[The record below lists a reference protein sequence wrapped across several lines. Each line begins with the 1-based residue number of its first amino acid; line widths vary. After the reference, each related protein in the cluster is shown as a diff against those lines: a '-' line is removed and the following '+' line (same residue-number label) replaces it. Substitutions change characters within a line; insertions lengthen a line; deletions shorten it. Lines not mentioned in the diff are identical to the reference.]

1 VAGFAAR
8 SEIYLVS
15 RAQVQIREAEKMAQR
30 LADQLV
36 ARLAEAGVE
45 RVYGVVGDSLNPLT
59 DALRLNNKVKWIHV
73 RNEEAGAFAAGAEAQ
88 LTGKLTACAGS
99 CGPGNLHLING
110 LFDAH
115 RSNAPVLAIASHIPT
130 SEIGTS
136 YFQETHPQNLFQEC
150 SHYCEMITNPAQFE
164 RVLHIAMQNAIGKSG
179 VGVIVLPGD
188 LCGVEV
194 PAQTG
199 SRSLVS
205 QRPSIRPSQK
215 DLARLADLINS
226 AKKVA
231 LFCGIGC
238 ENAHDEVVALAEKL
252 KSPVAHSYRGKP
264 FVEYNNP
271 YDVGMTGM
279 IGFGM
284 AYEAIHEC
292 DLLLLLGTDFPYDK
306 FLPTK
311 TKIAQIDI
319 RVECLGRRSKLD
331 LGLWGDVRET
341 LQALLPMLN
350 AKADREYL
358 DSTVRKHKEKLRK
371 MNVYVDHVGKRLPMH
386 PEPVAAALS
395 ELAAPDAIFTAD
407 TGMCN
412 VWSARYIKSTKDRRL
427 IGSFNH
433 GSMANALPQ
442 AIGAQCAYPGR
453 QVVAMCGD
461 GGFAMLMGDL
471 LTITQYD
478 LPIKLLVF
486 DNGALGMVKLE
497 METGGW
503 PDYQTDLKNPNFAKL
518 AEAVGMMGVRI
529 ENPADLNS
537 GLKKALAHPGP
548 ALIDVVTDPNAL
560 SIPSHADRSQAVG
573 FALAMGKMI
582 LSGNIEEVVAT
593 IEGNVRHVGESLES
607 L

>member
-1 VAGFAAR
+1 MGNRVG
-8 SEIYLVS
+8 
-15 RAQVQIREAEKMAQR
+15 
-30 LADQLV
+30 DQLI

-45 RVYGVVGDSLNPLT
+45 RIYGVVGDSLNPVT

-99 CGPGNLHLING
+99 CGPGHLHLING

-115 RSNAPVLAIASHIPT
+115 RSNAPVLAIASHIPS
-130 SEIGTS
+130 SEIGTA

-150 SHYCEMITNPAQFE
+150 SYYCELISNPAQFE
-164 RVLHIAMQNAIGKSG
+164 RVMHIAMQHAIGKSG
-179 VGVIVLPGD
+179 VAVIALPGD
-188 LCGVEV
+188 IAGAEL
-194 PAQTG
+194 PAAAG
-199 SRSLVS
+199 SRSLVTK
-205 QRPSIRPSQK
+205 RPSIRPSDK

-238 ENAHDEVVALAEKL
+238 ENAHDEVVALAEKI
-252 KSPVAHSYRGKP
+252 KAPVGHSYRGKP
-264 FVEYNNP
+264 FIEYDNP
-271 YDVGMTGM
+271 YDIGMTGM

-284 AYEAIHEC
+284 CYEAIHEC

-311 TKIAQIDI
+311 CKIAQIDI
-319 RVECLGRRSKLD
+319 RVERLGRRSKID
-331 LGLWGDVRET
+331 QGIWGDVRET
-341 LQALLPMLN
+341 LQALMPMLDTKPAGDFLAN
-350 AKADREYL
+350 TLA
-358 DSTVRKHKEKLRK
+358 KHKEKLQK

-395 ELAAPDAIFTAD
+395 EAAAPDAIFTAD

-412 VWSARYIKSTKDRRL
+412 VWSARYIKASKGRRI

-433 GSMANALPQ
+433 GSMANALPM

-453 QVVAMCGD
+453 QVISMSGD
-461 GGFAMLMGDL
+461 GGLAMLMGDL
-471 LTITQYD
+471 LTLTQYD
-478 LPIKLLVF
+478 LPIKLVVF
-486 DNGALGMVKLE
+486 DNSALGMVKLE
-497 METGGW
+497 METAGM
-503 PDYQTDLKNPNFAKL
+503 PDYQTDLKNPNFAKV
-518 AEAVGMMGVRI
+518 AEAIGMMGVRI
-529 ENPADLNS
+529 ENPADLAS
-537 GLKKALAHPGP
+537 GFKKALEHKGP

-573 FALAMGKMI
+573 FALALGKMV
-582 LSGNIEEVVAT
+582 LAGNLDEVVDTVKGNI
-593 IEGNVRHVGESLES
+593 RHIGESLES
-607 L
+607 I

>member
-1 VAGFAAR
+1 
-8 SEIYLVS
+8 
-15 RAQVQIREAEKMAQR
+15 MAHR
-30 LADQLV
+30 LADELIR
-36 ARLAEAGVE
+36 RLAEAGVE
-45 RVYGVVGDSLNPLT
+45 RIYGVVGDSLNPVT

-88 LTGKLTACAGS
+88 LTGKLAACGGS

-115 RSNAPVLAIASHIPT
+115 RSNAPVLAIASHIPS
-130 SEIGTS
+130 SEIGTG

-150 SHYCEMITNPAQFE
+150 SHYCELISNPAQFE
-164 RVLHIAMQNAIGKSG
+164 RVLHIAMQSAMGKGG

-188 LCGVEV
+188 LAGQEI
-194 PAQTG
+194 PAEAA
-199 SRSLVS
+199 SRSLVTH
-205 QRPSIRPSQK
+205 RPSIRPGEK

-226 AKKVA
+226 AKRVA

-238 ENAHDEVVALAEKL
+238 ENAHDEVVALAEKV

-319 RVECLGRRSKLD
+319 RVERLGRRSKLD
-331 LGLWGDVRET
+331 LGIWGDVRET
-341 LQALLPMLN
+341 LKALLPML
-350 AKADREYL
+350 ATKPDREYL
-358 DSTVRKHKEKLRK
+358 DAVLRKHQEKLRK

-395 ELAAPDAIFTAD
+395 EVAAPDAIFTAD

-412 VWSARYIKSTKDRRL
+412 VWSARYIKASKDRRI

-453 QVVAMCGD
+453 QVISMSGD

-471 LTITQYD
+471 LTLTQYD
-478 LPIKLLVF
+478 LPIKVLVF
-486 DNGALGMVKLE
+486 DNSALGMVKLE
-497 METGGW
+497 METGGF

-529 ENPADLNS
+529 ENPTDLTS
-537 GLKKALAHPGP
+537 GLKKALQHPGP

-560 SIPSHADRSQAVG
+560 SIPSHADKSQAVG
-573 FALAMGKMI
+573 FALALGKMVLAGNLDEVVDTI
-582 LSGNIEEVVAT
+582 KGNI
-593 IEGNVRHVGESLES
+593 RHVGESLES
-607 L
+607 I

>member
-1 VAGFAAR
+1 MPHRIADA
-8 SEIYLVS
+8 LVS
-15 RAQVQIREAEKMAQR
+15 
-30 LADQLV
+30 
-36 ARLAEAGVE
+36 RLAEAGVE
-45 RVYGVVGDSLNPLT
+45 RIYGVVGDSLNPVT
-59 DALRLNNKVKWIHV
+59 DALRLNHKVKWIHV

-115 RSNAPVLAIASHIPT
+115 RSNAPVLAIASHIPS
-130 SEIGTS
+130 SEIGTG

-150 SHYCEMITNPAQFE
+150 SHYCELITNPAQFE
-164 RVLHIAMQNAIGKSG
+164 RVLHIAMQSAIGKGG

-188 LCGVEV
+188 VVGME
-194 PAQTG
+194 ATAGSG
-199 SRSLVS
+199 SRSLVTK
-205 QRPSIRPSQK
+205 RPSIRPGQK
-215 DLARLADLINS
+215 DLEQLADLINS
-226 AKKVA
+226 ARKVA

-238 ENAHDEVVALAEKL
+238 ENAHDEVVALAEKV
-252 KSPVAHSYRGKP
+252 KAPVGHTYRGKP
-264 FVEYNNP
+264 FVDYNNP

-279 IGFGM
+279 IGYGM

-319 RVECLGRRSKLD
+319 RVERLGRRSKLD
-331 LGLWGDVRET
+331 LGIWGDVRET
-341 LQALLPMLN
+341 LQALLPILD
-350 AKADREYL
+350 AKTNREFL
-358 DSTVRKHKEKLRK
+358 DNTLRKHQEKLRK

-395 ELAAPDAIFTAD
+395 EVAAPNAIFTAD

-412 VWSARYIKSTKDRRL
+412 VWSARFIKATKDRRI

-453 QVVAMCGD
+453 QVISMSGD

-471 LTITQYD
+471 LTLTQYD
-478 LPIKLLVF
+478 LPIKVLVF

-497 METGGW
+497 METGGF
-503 PDYQTDLKNPNFAKL
+503 PDYQTELKNPNFAKL

-529 ENPADLNS
+529 ENPADLTS
-537 GLKKALAHPGP
+537 GLKKALQHPGP

-582 LSGNIEEVVAT
+582 LSGNIEEVVDT
-593 IEGNVRHVGESLES
+593 IEGNIRHTGESLES
-607 L
+607 I

>member
-1 VAGFAAR
+1 MPHRIAD
-8 SEIYLVS
+8 EL
-15 RAQVQIREAEKMAQR
+15 IR
-30 LADQLV
+30 
-36 ARLAEAGVE
+36 RLAEAGVE
-45 RVYGVVGDSLNPLT
+45 RIYGVVGDSLNPVT

-88 LTGKLTACAGS
+88 LTGKLTACGGS

-115 RSNAPVLAIASHIPT
+115 RSNAPVLAIASHIPS
-130 SEIGTS
+130 SEIGTG

-150 SHYCEMITNPAQFE
+150 SHYCELISNPAQFE
-164 RVLHIAMQNAIGKSG
+164 RVLHIAMQSAIGQGG
-179 VGVIVLPGD
+179 VGVVVLPGD
-188 LCGVEV
+188 VVGQDMPPES
-194 PAQTG
+194 AQ
-199 SRSLVS
+199 RSLVTH
-205 QRPSIRPSQK
+205 RPSIRPGQK
-215 DLARLADLINS
+215 DLAKLADLINS
-226 AKKVA
+226 ARKVA

-238 ENAHDEVVALAEKL
+238 EDAHDEVVALAAKV

-264 FVEYNNP
+264 FIEYDNP

-311 TKIAQIDI
+311 CKIAQIDI
-319 RVECLGRRSKLD
+319 RVERLGRRSKLD
-331 LGLWGDVRET
+331 LGIWGDVRET
-341 LQALLPMLN
+341 LQALLPMLDT
-350 AKADREYL
+350 KPDREYL
-358 DSTVRKHKEKLRK
+358 DAVLRRHQEKMKK
-371 MNVYVDHVGKRLPMH
+371 MNVYVDHVGTRLPMH

-395 ELAAPDAIFTAD
+395 EAAAPDAIFTAD

-412 VWSARYIKSTKDRRL
+412 VWSARYIKATKDRRI

-453 QVVAMCGD
+453 QVISMSGD

-471 LTITQYD
+471 LTLTQYD
-478 LPIKLLVF
+478 LPIKVVVF

-497 METGGW
+497 MVTGGF
-503 PDYQTDLKNPNFAKL
+503 PDFQTDLKNPNFAKL

-529 ENPADLNS
+529 EKPGDLTS
-537 GLKKALAHPGP
+537 GFKKALEHKGP

-560 SIPSHADRSQAVG
+560 SIPSHADKSQAVG
-573 FALAMGKMI
+573 FALGLGKMVLAGNLDEVMDTI
-582 LSGNIEEVVAT
+582 KGNI
-593 IEGNVRHVGESLES
+593 RHVGESLES
-607 L
+607 I

>member
-1 VAGFAAR
+1 
-8 SEIYLVS
+8 
-15 RAQVQIREAEKMAQR
+15 MAHR

-36 ARLAEAGVE
+36 TRLAEAGIE
-45 RVYGVVGDSLNPLT
+45 RIYGVVGDSLNPVT

-73 RNEEAGAFAAGAEAQ
+73 RHEEVGAFAAGAEAQ
-88 LTGKLTACAGS
+88 LTGKLACCAGS

-115 RSNAPVLAIASHIPT
+115 RSNAPVLAIASHIPS
-130 SEIGTS
+130 SEIGTG

-164 RVLHIAMQNAIGKSG
+164 RVLHIAMQSAIGKGG
-179 VGVIVLPGD
+179 VGVVVLPGD
-188 LCGVEV
+188 VVALEV
-194 PAQTG
+194 PAQAG
-199 SRSLVS
+199 SRSLVK
-205 QRPSIRPSQK
+205 QRPSVRPGEK
-215 DLARLADLINS
+215 DLAKLADLINS
-226 AKKVA
+226 SRKVA

-238 ENAHDEVVALAEKL
+238 ENAHDEVVALAEKA
-252 KSPVAHSYRGKP
+252 KAPVGYTYRGKP
-264 FVEYNNP
+264 YVAYDNP
-271 YDVGMTGM
+271 YEMGMTGM

-284 AYEAIHEC
+284 CYEAIHEC
-292 DLLLLLGTDFPYDK
+292 DLLVLLGTDFPYDK

-311 TKIAQIDI
+311 CKIAQVDI
-319 RVECLGRRSKLD
+319 RAESLGRRSKID

-341 LQALLPMLN
+341 LQALLPMLD
-350 AKADREYL
+350 AKPDRGFL
-358 DSTVRKHKEKLRK
+358 DTTLSKHKEKLRK
-371 MNVYVDHVGKRLPMH
+371 MNVYVDHVGKRTPMH

-395 ELAAPDAIFTAD
+395 ELAAPDAIFTVD

-412 VWSARYIKSTKDRRL
+412 VWSARHVKPAKNRRI

-433 GSMANALPQ
+433 GSMANALPMS
-442 AIGAQCAYPGR
+442 IGAQCAYPGR
-453 QVVAMCGD
+453 QVVSLSGD

-478 LPIKLLVF
+478 LPIKVLVF

-497 METGGW
+497 METAGF

-529 ENPADLNS
+529 ENPADVTS
-537 GLKKALAHPGP
+537 GLKKALEHKGP
-548 ALIDVVTDPNAL
+548 ALIDVVTDANAL

-593 IEGNVRHVGESLES
+593 IEGNIRHAGESLEAI
-607 L
+607 

>member
-1 VAGFAAR
+1 MPHRIADA
-8 SEIYLVS
+8 LVS
-15 RAQVQIREAEKMAQR
+15 
-30 LADQLV
+30 
-36 ARLAEAGVE
+36 RLAEAGVE
-45 RVYGVVGDSLNPLT
+45 RIYGVVGDSLNPVT

-115 RSNAPVLAIASHIPT
+115 RSNAPVLAIASHIPS
-130 SEIGTS
+130 SEIGTG

-150 SHYCEMITNPAQFE
+150 SHYCELITNPAQFE
-164 RVLHIAMQNAIGKSG
+164 RVLHIAMQSAIGKGG

-188 LCGVEV
+188 VVGME
-194 PAQTG
+194 ATAGSG
-199 SRSLVS
+199 SRSLVTK
-205 QRPSIRPSQK
+205 RPSIRPSQK
-215 DLARLADLINS
+215 DLEQLADLINS
-226 AKKVA
+226 ARKVA

-238 ENAHDEVVALAEKL
+238 ENAHDEVVALAEKV
-252 KSPVAHSYRGKP
+252 KAPVGHTYRGKP
-264 FVEYNNP
+264 FVDYNNP

-279 IGFGM
+279 IGYGM

-319 RVECLGRRSKLD
+319 RVERLGRRSKLD
-331 LGLWGDVRET
+331 LGIWGDVRET
-341 LQALLPMLN
+341 LQALLPMLD
-350 AKADREYL
+350 AKTNREFL
-358 DSTVRKHKEKLRK
+358 DNTLRKHQEKLRK

-395 ELAAPDAIFTAD
+395 EVAAPNAIFTAD

-412 VWSARYIKSTKDRRL
+412 VWSARYIKATKDRRI

-453 QVVAMCGD
+453 QVISMSGD

-471 LTITQYD
+471 LTLTQYD
-478 LPIKLLVF
+478 LPIKVLVF

-497 METGGW
+497 METGGF

-529 ENPADLNS
+529 ENPADLTS
-537 GLKKALAHPGP
+537 GLKKALQHPGP

-582 LSGNIEEVVAT
+582 LAGNIEEVVDT
-593 IEGNVRHVGESLES
+593 IEGNIRHTGESLES
-607 L
+607 I

>member
-1 VAGFAAR
+1 
-8 SEIYLVS
+8 
-15 RAQVQIREAEKMAQR
+15 MAHR
-30 LADQLV
+30 VADQLL
-36 ARLAEAGVE
+36 ARLVEAGVE
-45 RVYGVVGDSLNPLT
+45 RIYGVVGDSLNPVT

-88 LTGKLTACAGS
+88 LTGKLAACAGS

-115 RSNAPVLAIASHIPT
+115 RSNAPVLAIASHIPS

-150 SHYCEMITNPAQFE
+150 SHYCELISNTAQFE
-164 RVLHIAMQNAIGKSG
+164 RVLHIAMQSAVGKGG

-188 LCGVEV
+188 VAAAELPQQAGL
-194 PAQTG
+194 
-199 SRSLVS
+199 RSLATR
-205 QRPSIRPSQK
+205 RPSIRPGEK
-215 DLARLADLINS
+215 DLARLADMINA

-238 ENAHDEVVALAEKL
+238 DNAHDEVVALAEKV
-252 KSPVAHSYRGKP
+252 KAPVAHSYRGKP
-264 FVEYNNP
+264 FVEYDNP
-271 YDVGMTGM
+271 YDIGMTGM
-279 IGFGM
+279 IGYGM

-292 DLLLLLGTDFPYDK
+292 DLLILLGTDFPYDK
-306 FLPTK
+306 FLPTNC
-311 TKIAQIDI
+311 KIAQIDI
-319 RVECLGRRSKLD
+319 RVEALGRRSKID
-331 LGLWGDVRET
+331 LGLWGDVHET
-341 LQALLPMLN
+341 LKALLPMLE
-350 AKADREYL
+350 AKKDRDYL
-358 DSTVRKHKEKLRK
+358 DTVLRKHQEKLKK
-371 MNVYVDHVGKRLPMH
+371 MYVYVDHVGTRLPMH

-412 VWSARYIKSTKDRRL
+412 VWSARYIKATKGRRI

-442 AIGAQCAYPGR
+442 SIGAQCAYPGR
-453 QVVAMCGD
+453 QVISMSGD

-471 LTITQYD
+471 LTLTQYN
-478 LPIKLLVF
+478 LPVKVLVF

-497 METGGW
+497 METSGF

-518 AEAVGMMGVRI
+518 ADAVGMMGVRI
-529 ENPADLNS
+529 EKPTDLTS
-537 GLKKALAHPGP
+537 GLKKALEHPGP

-573 FALAMGKMI
+573 FALALGKMI
-582 LSGNIEEVVAT
+582 LAGNLDEVKETVEGNI
-593 IEGNVRHVGESLES
+593 RHVRESLES
-607 L
+607 I

>member
-1 VAGFAAR
+1 MPHRIAD
-8 SEIYLVS
+8 EL
-15 RAQVQIREAEKMAQR
+15 IR
-30 LADQLV
+30 
-36 ARLAEAGVE
+36 RLAEAGVE
-45 RVYGVVGDSLNPLT
+45 RIYGVVGDSLNPVT

-88 LTGKLTACAGS
+88 LTGKLAACGGS

-115 RSNAPVLAIASHIPT
+115 RSNAPVLAIASHIPS
-130 SEIGTS
+130 SEIGTG

-150 SHYCEMITNPAQFE
+150 SHYCELISNPAQFE
-164 RVLHIAMQNAIGKSG
+164 RVLHIAMQSAIGQGG
-179 VGVIVLPGD
+179 VGVVVLPGD
-188 LCGVEV
+188 VVGKDMPPES
-194 PAQTG
+194 A
-199 SRSLVS
+199 SRSLVT
-205 QRPSIRPSQK
+205 QRPSIRPGQK
-215 DLARLADLINS
+215 DLAKLADMINS

-238 ENAHDEVVALAEKL
+238 EGAHDEVVALAAKV

-264 FVEYNNP
+264 FIEYDNP

-284 AYEAIHEC
+284 AYDAIHEC
-292 DLLLLLGTDFPYDK
+292 DLLILLGTDFPYDK

-311 TKIAQIDI
+311 CKIAQIDI
-319 RVECLGRRSKLD
+319 RVERLGRRSKLD
-331 LGLWGDVRET
+331 LGIWGDVRET
-341 LQALLPMLN
+341 LQALLPMVDT
-350 AKADREYL
+350 KPDRAYL
-358 DSTVRKHKEKLRK
+358 DAVLSKHQEKLKK
-371 MNVYVDHVGKRLPMH
+371 MNVYVDHVGTRLPMH

-395 ELAAPDAIFTAD
+395 EAAAPDAIFTAD

-412 VWSARYIKSTKDRRL
+412 VWSARYIKATKDRRI

-453 QVVAMCGD
+453 QVISMSGD

-471 LTITQYD
+471 LTLTQYD
-478 LPIKLLVF
+478 LPIKVVVF

-497 METGGW
+497 METGGF
-503 PDYQTDLKNPNFAKL
+503 PDFQTDLKNPNFAKL

-529 ENPADLNS
+529 EKPADLAS
-537 GLKKALAHPGP
+537 GFKKALEHKGP

-560 SIPSHADRSQAVG
+560 SIPSHADKSQAVG
-573 FALAMGKMI
+573 FALGLGKMV
-582 LSGNIEEVVAT
+582 LAGNLDEVMETVKGNI
-593 IEGNVRHVGESLES
+593 RHFGESIES
-607 L
+607 I